1 VGAAFGRE
9 ELAAPSAAYARGIAE
24 GRWQADPAQ
33 QALLPTLDALRGE
46 LLAAQPS
53 GFLDRLAARFGDAE
67 PVRGLYLWGA
77 VGRGKT
83 LLSDLLYESLGELP
97 RQRWHF
103 HRFMG
108 EVHARLRA
116 LPADTADTLS
126 VVAKAMAQDL
136 RVLLLDEFF
145 VGDIGDAMILGRLLE
160 QLVEVRGV
168 TLLTTSNIP
177 PAELYRDGLQR
188 ASFLPCIA
196 LLESHCRVR
205 ELQSLHDYRL
215 RHLTRADTYL
225 VPPGPAAEAALR
237 EHFQRLSGATPDD
250 AGGGSISINGRDIAV
265 KAEHPGVAWFEFS
278 ALCEGPRSAADYIE
292 IARNYHTVLLSNV
305 PRLGGADAEDAAL
318 RLVQLVDEFYDRHV
332 NLLLSAAA
340 DPFSLYAG
348 RRHEREFERTSS
360 RLVEMRSAQYL
371 ALEHR
376 P

>member
-1 VGAAFGRE
+1 MTPGE
-9 ELAAPSAAYARGIAE
+9 AYARGIDA
-24 GRWQADPAQ
+24 GRWQVDPAQ
-33 QALLPTLDALRGE
+33 QALLPVLDAIAGE
-46 LLAAQPS
+46 LQSAQPDS
-53 GFLDRLAARFGDAE
+53 LLEKLAARFRE
-67 PVRGLYLWGA
+67 PEAVRGLYLWGA

-83 LLSDLLYESLGELP
+83 LLADLLYDSLEGVP
-97 RQRWHF
+97 KQRWHF

-116 LPADTADTLS
+116 LPPDTADTLS
-126 VVAKAMAQDL
+126 VVAKALAQDL

-160 QLVEVRGV
+160 QLLEQRGV

-196 LLESHCRVR
+196 LLEKHCRVHKLESR
-205 ELQSLHDYRL
+205 QDYRL
-215 RHLTRADTYL
+215 RQLTQAATYVTPL
-225 VPPGPAAEAALR
+225 GDAAEEALSAHWR
-237 EHFQRLSGATPDD
+237 RLAGGAPATPGALD
-250 AGGGSISINGRDIAV
+250 INERRIES
-265 KAEHPGVAWFEFS
+265 KALADGLAWFEFA
-278 ALCEGPRSAADYIE
+278 ALCEGPRSTADYIE
-292 IARNYHTVLLSNV
+292 IARDFHTVLLSSV
-305 PRLGGADAEDAAL
+305 PRLDAGKEDPAL
-318 RLVQLVDEFYDRHV
+318 RFVQLVDEFYDRHV

-348 RRHEREFERTSS
+348 HRHEREFERTSS

-371 ALEHR
+371 AREHR

>member
-1 VGAAFGRE
+1 MAATDP
-9 ELAAPSAAYARGIAE
+9 PSLAYAQGVAD
-24 GRWQADPAQ
+24 GRWQPDPAQ
-33 QALLPTLDALRGE
+33 QALLPELDAIRE
-46 LLAAQPS
+46 QLLAAQPA
-53 GFLDRLAARFGDAE
+53 GLLDKLAARFREAE
-67 PVRGLYLWGA
+67 AVRGLYLWGG

-83 LLSDLLYESLGELP
+83 LLSDLLYESLGEVP

-196 LLESHCRVR
+196 LLEKHCRVHKLDS
-205 ELQSLHDYRL
+205 LQDYRL
-215 RHLTRADTYL
+215 RQLTQAATYVTPL
-225 VPPGPAAEAALR
+225 GPEAEAALDA
-237 EHFQRLSGATPDD
+237 HWQRLTGQVRDGSVHYLELNGRKISALAEGSGA
-250 AGGGSISINGRDIAV
+250 V
-265 KAEHPGVAWFEFS
+265 WFEFVE
-278 ALCEGPRSAADYIE
+278 LCEGPRSAADYVE
-292 IARNYHTVLLSNV
+292 IARDFHTVLLSNV
-305 PRLGGADAEDAAL
+305 PRLDAGKEDATL
-318 RLVQLVDEFYDRHV
+318 RFVQLVDEFYDRHV

-360 RLVEMRSAQYL
+360 RLVEMRSAEYL
-371 ALEHR
+371 AREHR

>member
-1 VGAAFGRE
+1 MTPGE
-9 ELAAPSAAYARGIAE
+9 AYAQGIAE
-24 GRWQADPAQ
+24 GRWQPDPAQ
-33 QALLPTLDALRGE
+33 QALLPELDAIALE
-46 LLAAQPS
+46 LQAAQPDS
-53 GFLDRLAARFGDAE
+53 LLGKLAARFRE
-67 PVRGLYLWGA
+67 PEAVRGLYLWGA

-83 LLSDLLYESLGELP
+83 LLADLLFDSLEGVP
-97 RQRWHF
+97 KQRWHF

-116 LPADTADTLS
+116 LPPDTADTLS

-160 QLVEVRGV
+160 QLVVERGV

-196 LLESHCRVR
+196 LLEKHCRVHR
-205 ELQSLHDYRL
+205 LESAQDYRL
-215 RHLTRADTYL
+215 RQLTQAETYVSPLGAD
-225 VPPGPAAEAALR
+225 AEAALAAHWRRLTGR
-237 EHFQRLSGATPDD
+237 EPVAAT
-250 AGGGSISINGRDIAV
+250 SIEINERAIA
-265 KAEHPGVAWFEFS
+265 AEALADGVAWFDFAE
-278 ALCEGPRSAADYIE
+278 LCEGPRAAADYIE
-292 IARNYHTVLLSNV
+292 LARDFHTVLLSNV
-305 PRLGGADAEDAAL
+305 PRLDASKEDPAL
-318 RLVQLVDEFYDRHV
+318 RFVQLVDEFYDRHV

-340 DPFSLYAG
+340 DPFSLYQG

-371 ALEHR
+371 AREHR

>member
-1 VGAAFGRE
+1 MRPGE
-9 ELAAPSAAYARGIAE
+9 AYAQGVAQ

-33 QALLPTLDALRGE
+33 QALLPTLDAIRDE
-46 LLAAQPS
+46 LLAAQPN
-53 GFLDRLAARFGDAE
+53 GFLDKLASRFREAE

-83 LLSDLLYESLGELP
+83 LLSELLYETLGEVP

-103 HRFMG
+103 HRFMR

-116 LPADTADTLS
+116 LPDDTADTLS

-160 QLVEVRGV
+160 QLVEERGV

-177 PAELYRDGLQR
+177 PSELYRDGLQR

-196 LLESHCRVR
+196 LLEKHCHVHRLDS
-205 ELQSLHDYRL
+205 LQDYRL
-215 RHLTRADTYL
+215 RQLTQAETYL
-225 VPPGPAAEAALR
+225 SPLGPAAEQALEEHWQRLTGRAPESEALR
-237 EHFQRLSGATPDD
+237 
-250 AGGGSISINGRDIAV
+250 INERDVRAKAV
-265 KAEHPGVAWFEFS
+265 ADGVAWFEFIEV
-278 ALCEGPRSAADYIE
+278 CEGPRSAADYIE
-292 IARNYHTVLLSNV
+292 LARGFHTVLLSNV
-305 PRLGGADAEDAAL
+305 PRLDASREDPAL
-318 RLVQLVDEFYDRHV
+318 RFVQLIDEFYDRHV

-348 RRHEREFERTSS
+348 HRHEREFERTSS

>member
-1 VGAAFGRE
+1 MTPGE
-9 ELAAPSAAYARGIAE
+9 AYAQGIAE
-24 GRWQADPAQ
+24 GRWQPDPAQ
-33 QALLPTLDALRGE
+33 QALLPELDAIALE
-46 LLAAQPS
+46 LQAAQPDS
-53 GFLDRLAARFGDAE
+53 LLGKLAARFRE
-67 PVRGLYLWGA
+67 PEAVRGLYLWGA

-83 LLSDLLYESLGELP
+83 LLADLLFDSLEGVP
-97 RQRWHF
+97 KQRWHF

-116 LPADTADTLS
+116 LPPDTADTLS

-160 QLVEVRGV
+160 QLVVERGV

-196 LLESHCRVR
+196 LLEKHCRVHR
-205 ELQSLHDYRL
+205 LESAQDYRL
-215 RHLTRADTYL
+215 RQLTQAETYVSPLGAD
-225 VPPGPAAEAALR
+225 AEAALAAHWRRLTGR
-237 EHFQRLSGATPDD
+237 EPVAAT
-250 AGGGSISINGRDIAV
+250 SIEINERAIA
-265 KAEHPGVAWFEFS
+265 AEALADGVAWFDFAE
-278 ALCEGPRSAADYIE
+278 LCEGPRAAADYIE
-292 IARNYHTVLLSNV
+292 LARDFHTVLLSNV
-305 PRLGGADAEDAAL
+305 PRLDAAREDPAL
-318 RLVQLVDEFYDRHV
+318 RFVQLVDEFYDRHV

-340 DPFSLYAG
+340 DPFSLYQG

-371 ALEHR
+371 AREHR

>member
-1 VGAAFGRE
+1 MTPGE
-9 ELAAPSAAYARGIAE
+9 AYARGVAA

-33 QALLPTLDALRGE
+33 QALLPELDAI
-46 LLAAQPS
+46 AAQLQASQPGS
-53 GFLDRLAARFGDAE
+53 LLDRLAARFRE
-67 PVRGLYLWGA
+67 PEAVRGLYLWGA

-83 LLSDLLYESLGELP
+83 LLTDLLYESLGDVP

-116 LPADTADTLS
+116 LPPDTADTLG
-126 VVAKAMAQDL
+126 VVAKSLAQDL

-160 QLVEVRGV
+160 QLLEQRGV

-196 LLESHCRVR
+196 RLQRHCRVHR
-205 ELQSLHDYRL
+205 LDSLQDYRL
-215 RHLTRADTYL
+215 RQLTQAATFVTPL
-225 VPPGPAAEAALR
+225 GEAAEAALLAHWRRLTGDAPATR
-237 EHFQRLSGATPDD
+237 ERLD
-250 AGGGSISINGRDIAV
+250 INDRGIEA
-265 KAEHPGVAWFEFS
+265 KALADGIAWFEFA

-292 IARNYHTVLLSNV
+292 LGRDFHTVLLSNV
-305 PRLGGADAEDAAL
+305 PRLDAGSEDPAL
-318 RLVQLVDEFYDRHV
+318 RFVQLVDEFYDRHV

-340 DPFSLYAG
+340 DPFSLYHG

-360 RLVEMRSAQYL
+360 RLVEMRSAEYL
-371 ALEHR
+371 AREHR

>member
-1 VGAAFGRE
+1 MT
-9 ELAAPSAAYARGIAE
+9 PSTAYAQGIAA

-33 QALLPTLDALRGE
+33 QALLPELDAIAAQLQ
-46 LLAAQPS
+46 AAQPES
-53 GFLDRLAARFGDAE
+53 LLDKLAARFRE
-67 PVRGLYLWGA
+67 PEAVRGLYLWGA

-83 LLSDLLYESLGELP
+83 LLADLLYESLEGVP

-116 LPADTADTLS
+116 LPPDTADTLS
-126 VVAKAMAQDL
+126 VVAKALAQDL

-160 QLVEVRGV
+160 QLVEQRGV

-196 LLESHCRVR
+196 LLQRHCRVHR
-205 ELQSLHDYRL
+205 LDSRQDYRL
-215 RHLTRADTYL
+215 RQLTQASTYL
-225 VPPGPAAEAALR
+225 TPLGAEAEAALAA
-237 EHFQRLSGATPDD
+237 HWQRLTGRAWD
-250 AGGGSISINGRDIAV
+250 GSVRQLDINGRLVEARAV
-265 KAEHPGVAWFEFS
+265 EGGQTWFEFA
-278 ALCEGPRSAADYIE
+278 ALCEGPRSAADFIE
-292 IARNYHTVLLSNV
+292 LGRDFHTVLMSNV
-305 PRLGGADAEDAAL
+305 PRLGVGSEDPAL
-318 RLVQLVDEFYDRHV
+318 RFVQLVDEFYDRHV

-340 DPFSLYAG
+340 DPFSLYQG

-360 RLVEMRSAQYL
+360 RLVEMRSAEYL
-371 ALEHR
+371 AREHR